1 MARGV
6 WGKTPGHDTGDV
18 ELRHAAG
25 ASGANETRNF
35 TPLIGARNLVGLG
48 WGRLARFST
57 PKRPLLSSG
66 SKVFKGSKD
75 AKCRHTL
82 ANDRSAGPA
91 GEGSEDRFA
100 TRLPAVA
107 P

>member
-6 WGKTPGHDTGDV
+6 WGKIPGHDTGDV

-25 ASGANETRNF
+25 AFGANETGNF

-66 SKVFKGSKD
+66 LKS
-75 AKCRHTL
+75 
-82 ANDRSAGPA
+82 
-91 GEGSEDRFA
+91 
-100 TRLPAVA
+100 LPT
-107 P
+107 PSFD